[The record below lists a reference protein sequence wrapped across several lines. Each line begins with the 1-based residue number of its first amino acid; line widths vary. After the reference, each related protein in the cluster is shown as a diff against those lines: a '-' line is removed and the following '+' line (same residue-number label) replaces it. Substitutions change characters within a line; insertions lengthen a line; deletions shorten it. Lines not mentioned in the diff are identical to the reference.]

1 MFFDFILNLCYFFK
15 KEVGMKRLFFL
26 MLCCFLTVTV
36 FPQQI
41 TEESTVINIEVPV
54 RVFKDG
60 NFVENLTIEDFEIF
74 EEGIPQKI
82 EAVYLVKKKTV
93 ERSEEK
99 RRFAPATSR
108 TFFLFFEISEYTSKI
123 GEAIDYF
130 HEHVIVPGDN
140 LIIVTPMETYMMR
153 SRAIEY
159 QTRQEISRQLKDL
172 LRKETM
178 VGNAEYRGCVQDLIG
193 LSKSLSTA
201 EVDELGTSSQQ
212 MDEFVS
218 GAYDWMPLEKQLMK
232 YQTVLDRLE
241 KLRRVDQ
248 KKLLD
253 FAEILRNRDGQ
264 KYVFL
269 IYQREYI
276 PQIEPNILN
285 KFIAEYQD
293 QPHILR
299 GLYRMVE
306 TSHRNIS
313 FDVELVKKAFADS
326 SISIHFLF
334 LTPPIKH
341 INGVYFQERSEDIYG
356 AFREMAEAT
365 GGFIESSANAV
376 ASLKQAVDASEN
388 YYLLYYSPL
397 KYEKDGKFK
406 EISIQIKKGK
416 DYKIIHRQGYYA
428 N

>member
-1 MFFDFILNLCYFFK
+1 LKHLI
-15 KEVGMKRLFFL
+15 LFF
-26 MLCCFLTVTV
+26 CVFLLTLTV
-36 FPQQI
+36 FPQQM
-41 TEESTVINIEVPV
+41 TEESIVINIEVPV
-54 RVFKDG
+54 RVFQGG
-60 NFVENLTIEDFEIF
+60 NFVENLTIDDFEIF
-74 EEGIPQKI
+74 EDGIAQKI

-99 RRFAPATSR
+99 RRFSPATSR
-108 TFFLFFEISEYTSKI
+108 NFFLFFEISEYTPKI

-130 HEHVIVPGDN
+130 HEHVLVPGDN
-140 LIIVTPMETYMMR
+140 LIVVTPMETYMMR
-153 SRAIEY
+153 NRVMEY
-159 QTRQEISRQLKDL
+159 QTRQAMSGQLKEL
-172 LRKETM
+172 LRREAM
-178 VGNAEYRGCVQDLIG
+178 VGNAEYRGAIQELIG
-193 LSKSLSTA
+193 LAKSLSAA
-201 EVDELGTSSQQ
+201 ELELLGASSQQ

-232 YQTVLDRLE
+232 YQTILDRVE

-248 KKLLD
+248 QKLLD
-253 FAEILRNRDGQ
+253 FAEILRNKDGQ

-276 PQIEPNILN
+276 PQIEPSIID
-285 KFIAEYQD
+285 KYIAQYQD

-299 GLYRMVE
+299 ELNRLFEASYRE
-306 TSHRNIS
+306 IS
-313 FDVELVKKAFADS
+313 FDVDLVKQIFADS

-341 INGVYFQERSEDIYG
+341 VQGVYFQERSEDIYG

-365 GGFIESSANAV
+365 GGFIDSSANAV
-376 ASLKQAVDASEN
+376 ASFKKAVDASEN
-388 YYLLYYSPL
+388 YYLLYYSPQ

-406 EISIQIKKGK
+406 EISVRIKEK
-416 DYKIIHRQGYYA
+416 DYKVIHRQGYFA

>member
-1 MFFDFILNLCYFFK
+1 
-15 KEVGMKRLFFL
+15 
-26 MLCCFLTVTV
+26 
-36 FPQQI
+36 
-41 TEESTVINIEVPV
+41 
-54 RVFKDG
+54 
-60 NFVENLTIEDFEIF
+60 
-74 EEGIPQKI
+74 
-82 EAVYLVKKKTV
+82 
-93 ERSEEK
+93 
-99 RRFAPATSR
+99 
-108 TFFLFFEISEYTSKI
+108 
-123 GEAIDYF
+123 
-130 HEHVIVPGDN
+130 
-140 LIIVTPMETYMMR
+140 
-153 SRAIEY
+153 
-159 QTRQEISRQLKDL
+159 
-172 LRKETM
+172 M
-178 VGNAEYRGCVQDLIG
+178 VGNAEYRGCIQDLIG